1 MLRQGIINV
10 DAIDIYPE
18 VQEHKILS
26 GIYHTEAEDKIPL
39 KTSSHLLCAVLL
51 TTQFLVYTAVST

>member
-18 VQEHKILS
+18 LQEHKRL
-26 GIYHTEAEDKIPL
+26 AEDKIPL

-51 TTQFLVYTAVST
+51 TVFLITQFLVYIAVSS